1 MNKNANI
8 KPDTAPPS
16 GRSPYFSEEH
26 ELLRA
31 QVRRFVETEI
41 KPNALAWE
49 EQGYVPR
56 EVLRR
61 MGSLGFFGI
70 RYPARYG
77 GSEMDTLAT
86 VVLAEELG
94 RSTFSGVATTA
105 LVHSEMASIH
115 VFRSGSEAQK
125 EAVDH
130 VAAVSKQIA
139 DAGISATSEVRI
151 SLPGRVAVEIV
162 EESKAWGADAIVIG
176 SRGLTNLA
184 GIILGSTTHKLLHL
198 SSLPVV
204 VVR

>member
-1 MNKNANI
+1 MFERVVVAI
-8 KPDTAPPS
+8 DW
-16 GRSPYFSEEH
+16 SEQSEH
-26 ELLRA
+26 A
-31 QVRRFVETEI
+31 VETAKE
-41 KPNALAWE
+41 LARMS
-49 EQGYVPR
+49 GG
-56 EVLRR
+56 EVRLLHVHEVERLPPH
-61 MGSLGFFGI
+61 GAG
-70 RYPARYG
+70 P
-77 GSEMDTLAT
+77 LAT
-86 VVLAEELG
+86 SVEA
-94 RSTFSGVATTA
+94 A
-105 LVHSEMASIH
+105 
-115 VFRSGSEAQK
+115 GSEAQK

-162 EESKAWGADAIVIG
+162 EESKAWGAAAIVIG